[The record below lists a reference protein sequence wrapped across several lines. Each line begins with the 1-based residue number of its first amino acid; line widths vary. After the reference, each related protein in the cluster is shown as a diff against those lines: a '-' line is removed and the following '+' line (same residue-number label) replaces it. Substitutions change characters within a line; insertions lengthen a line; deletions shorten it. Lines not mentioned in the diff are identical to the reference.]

1 MRKRVALLV
10 ALAALATS
18 ACSGSDEP
26 PECTDP
32 VDTTSVDMTDF
43 DYAPGC
49 IEASDGETLAV
60 SNSGDVLH
68 TFTVRDTDIDVRVDP
83 ASKGQVTIDGLTSGS
98 VYRVVCTL
106 HSNMS
111 AALKIA

>member
-1 MRKRVALLV
+1 MRKRVALLLV
-10 ALAALATS
+10 LAALAVS

-26 PECTDP
+26 PECTNP

-43 DYAPGC
+43 DYAPDC
-49 IEASDGETLAV
+49 IEVSAGETLSV
-60 SNSGDVLH
+60 SNSGDILH
-68 TFTVRDTDIDVRVDP
+68 TFTVRDTDIDVRVDA
-83 ASKGQVTIDGLTSGS
+83 ASRGEVTIEGLAPGS
-98 VYRVVCTL
+98 VYEVVCTL